1 MMAASSFAAAWR
13 WLRRKLKRK
22 NLTASSEQNAW
33 MTLEQAWMLA
43 WRTEVEPEQA
53 WTQRESDAL
62 DLFHWHLMES
72 ERRPMAQ

>member
-1 MMAASSFAAAWR
+1 MAQ
-13 WLRRKLKRK
+13 L
-22 NLTASSEQNAW
+22 LTFGPSLQGAVEAGVL
-33 MTLEQAWMLA
+33 TLEQAWMLA

>member
-1 MMAASSFAAAWR
+1 MAQLLTFGPNLQGAAEAGV
-13 WLRRKLKRK
+13 L
-22 NLTASSEQNAW
+22 
-33 MTLEQAWMLA
+33 TLEQAWLLA

-62 DLFHWHLMES
+62 DLFHWHLMEP

>member
-1 MMAASSFAAAWR
+1 MAQ
-13 WLRRKLKRK
+13 L
-22 NLTASSEQNAW
+22 LTFGPSLQGAVEAGVL
-33 MTLEQAWMLA
+33 TLEQAWMLA
-43 WRTEVEPEQA
+43 WRTEVEPERP

>member
-1 MMAASSFAAAWR
+1 MAQLLTFGP
-13 WLRRKLKRK
+13 
-22 NLTASSEQNAW
+22 NLQGAVEEGVL
-33 MTLEQAWMLA
+33 TLEQAWMLA

-62 DLFHWHLMES
+62 DLFHWHLMEP

>member
-1 MMAASSFAAAWR
+1 MATILTFGP
-13 WLRRKLKRK
+13 
-22 NLTASSEQNAW
+22 NLQSAVDAGVLTP
-33 MTLEQAWMLA
+33 EQAWMLA

>member
-1 MMAASSFAAAWR
+1 MAQ
-13 WLRRKLKRK
+13 L
-22 NLTASSEQNAW
+22 LTFGPSLQGAVEAGVL
-33 MTLEQAWMLA
+33 TPAQAWMLA

>member
-1 MMAASSFAAAWR
+1 MAQ
-13 WLRRKLKRK
+13 L
-22 NLTASSEQNAW
+22 LTFGPSLQGAVEAGAL
-33 MTLEQAWMLA
+33 TLEQAWMLA

>member
-1 MMAASSFAAAWR
+1 MAQ
-13 WLRRKLKRK
+13 L
-22 NLTASSEQNAW
+22 LTFGPSLQGAVEAGVP
-33 MTLEQAWMLA
+33 TPEQAWMLA

>member
-1 MMAASSFAAAWR
+1 MAQLLTFGESSLQDAVSAGV
-13 WLRRKLKRK
+13 L
-22 NLTASSEQNAW
+22 
-33 MTLEQAWMLA
+33 TLEQAWMLA